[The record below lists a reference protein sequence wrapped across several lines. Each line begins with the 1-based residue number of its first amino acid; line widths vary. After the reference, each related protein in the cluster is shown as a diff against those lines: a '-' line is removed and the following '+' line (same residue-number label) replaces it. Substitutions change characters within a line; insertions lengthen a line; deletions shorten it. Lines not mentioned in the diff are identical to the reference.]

1 MLSQIK
7 TVITKWPHLLTTFK
21 FGCLFAGSELTQQ
34 IIIKKI
40 WSDVDKK
47 VKIIHKIG
55 IKMKCQMDLENNS
68 PKTGYRLH
76 SKFKWKAKSAGYE
89 QLGNN
94 WEIKLPS
101 AVVSGNCLSK
111 SK

>member
-47 VKIIHKIG
+47 VKILHKIG
-55 IKMKCQMDLENNS
+55 IKMEKKVQS
-68 PKTGYRLH
+68 
-76 SKFKWKAKSAGYE
+76 
-89 QLGNN
+89 
-94 WEIKLPS
+94 
-101 AVVSGNCLSK
+101 
-111 SK
+111 